1 MTTPITVMIA
11 NSQFA
16 ERERLKKQLATHAG
30 IEVVAE
36 AQNDRECFDLA
47 TRLHPQILI
56 IQDELPVLGGLNIA
70 EQVSERSSETG
81 IILMLSN
88 PAGEEMWH
96 KMLRAGIRDFI
107 TRATPADLVIEEIR
121 RVASARKSAQT
132 SSAANIEKPKS
143 LIITVAAPRGGT
155 GKTVIATNLAVAL
168 ATHNEKV
175 TLLDLNLAGGDVA
188 VLLDLMPQRTLGDL
202 LPTFVGIDD
211 DIMSSVTAK
220 HSSGLSVIPAPLS
233 GTFDSAVMS
242 RPLVQNLLRYLRD
255 RYTYTVADTGYPN
268 LESTLAAMD
277 SSDIILVVVGND
289 LPRLRDGKQ
298 YLKNLIAANYPK
310 ERIRVIV
317 NRTGVTKE
325 IPGKEVEAILEF
337 PVTAQLPNDDEL
349 VGVSVNLGQPF
360 VISAPHKPLSRVLKN
375 LAESLVIS
383 STPKPPKH
391 KSAFTFF
398 A

>member
-1 MTTPITVMIA
+1 MVA
-11 NSQFA
+11 SNQLA
-16 ERERLKKQLATHAG
+16 ERERLKKQLAGHSD
-30 IEVVAE
+30 INVVAE

-47 TRLHPQILI
+47 TRLHPQILL
-56 IQDELPVLGGLNIA
+56 IQDELPSLGGLSIA
-70 EQVSERSSETG
+70 EQITERIGDIG

-107 TRATPADLVIEEIR
+107 TRATPGDLLIEEIR
-121 RVASARKSAQT
+121 RVATAHKGTQPVTVPSA
-132 SSAANIEKPKS
+132 EKPKN
-143 LIITVAAPRGGT
+143 LVITVAAPRGGT

-168 ATHNEKV
+168 AARHEKV
-175 TLLDLNLAGGDVA
+175 ALLDLNLAGGDVA

-202 LPTFVGIDD
+202 LPTFVGIDQD
-211 DIMSSVTAK
+211 VMDSVIMK
-220 HSSGLSVIPAPLS
+220 HNCGLSVLPAPLS
-233 GTFDSAVMS
+233 GTFDSAVLS
-242 RPLVQNLLRYLRD
+242 RPLVQSILRFLRD
-255 RYTYTVADTGYPN
+255 RCTYTVTDTGFPN

-277 SSDIILVVVGND
+277 SSDVILVVVGND

-310 ERIRVIV
+310 ERIRVVV

-325 IPGKEVEAILEF
+325 IPGKEVESILEF

-360 VISAPHKPLSRVLKN
+360 VISTPHRPLSRILTN
-375 LAESLVIS
+375 LAESLLLS
-383 STPKPPKH
+383 AETANKKR